1 MNYPE
6 LAKVNSMSC
15 PSCQHPICGSFY
27 LAKSPWE
34 LGEHT
39 ICLGIVL
46 VTISFKCNTNAV
58 LKENILYVVK
68 CSPAVYLEQHKL
80 HRHWNFLAFR
90 LLCLVLI
97 SCQVSYTD
105 CDKNIQKNIYSVSK
119 LISLSLGNK
128 PKVISTSLLLFKHP
142 LILNNL

>member
-15 PSCQHPICGSFY
+15 PSLQRPICGSFY

-34 LGEHT
+34 LGQHT

-46 VTISFKCNTNAV
+46 VTISFKCNTNAL

-68 CSPAVYLEQHKL
+68 CSPAVYLGQQT
-80 HRHWNFLAFR
+80 A
-90 LLCLVLI
+90 
-97 SCQVSYTD
+97 
-105 CDKNIQKNIYSVSK
+105 
-119 LISLSLGNK
+119 LSLEFACIQIVMFGANQL
-128 PKVISTSLLLFKHP
+128 PS
-142 LILNNL
+142 ILYRL

>member
-1 MNYPE
+1 M
-6 LAKVNSMSC
+6 
-15 PSCQHPICGSFY
+15 
-27 LAKSPWE
+27 
-34 LGEHT
+34 
-39 ICLGIVL
+39 
-46 VTISFKCNTNAV
+46 
-58 LKENILYVVK
+58 VK

-80 HRHWNFLAFR
+80 HQHFLAFR

-128 PKVISTSLLLFKHP
+128 PKVISTFLLLFKHP